1 MVSQYAG
8 AVPSRTRQMIPIVCF
23 VGRSNSGKTTLLTRV
38 VRELKSRG
46 YRVAVIKHS
55 HHDFDIDLPGK
66 DTWRFAQAG
75 SDVVAISS
83 PNKIAIIERVDTE
96 LPLEQIERL
105 MAGKVDIVLAE
116 GYKNGNTVKI
126 RVLGAEDNGNN
137 LCRQAE
143 TLATIS
149 AHLSPAGVP
158 QFDDDDVAR
167 IVNLLIEQIDDKL
180 SCKLGDVSPAADLL
194 EAVRELIT
202 AER

>member
-8 AVPSRTRQMIPIVCF
+8 TVPSRTRQMIPIVCF

-66 DTWRFAQAG
+66 DTWRFARAG

-116 GYKNGNTVKI
+116 GYKNGNTAKI
-126 RVLGAEDNGNN
+126 RVLGAEQDKNDI
-137 LCRQAE
+137 CHEEE

-149 AHLSPAGVP
+149 AHLSPAGMP
-158 QFDDDDVAR
+158 QFDDHDVAG
-167 IVNLLIEQIDDKL
+167 IVNLLIEPIDDKL
-180 SCKLGDVSPAADLL
+180 SCKFGDVSPADDLL
-194 EAVRELIT
+194 NAARELMT
-202 AER
+202 VGR